1 MSSYIP
7 PKEADF
13 IAWSENLLT
22 VAAAHAVE
30 WNLPQTK
37 LHEMRTLHDETA
49 ALHQL
54 CQTAGYTKLDMQ
66 AKNEKKRLLKQE
78 EEVFVRNN
86 LQNND
91 AMTDNGR
98 EALRIPIHDRT
109 PSSRP
114 VPDTVPDVETETPNP
129 RVVRIKFRGLHAA
142 RWGKPGHVDRFECA
156 WVVSDEPPARI
167 EDLIHTA
174 FASRSPLDL
183 VFGEDQ
189 RGGKVHFACR
199 WESGVGKTGPWSEI
213 FTVIIP

>member
-7 PKEADF
+7 AKEADF

-22 VAAAHAVE
+22 VAAARAGE
-30 WNLPQTK
+30 WSLPQAK
-37 LHEMRTLHDETA
+37 LAELRTLHNEAA

-54 CQTAGYTKLDMQ
+54 CQTAGFTKLDMQ
-66 AKNEKKRLLKQE
+66 AKNEKKQLLKQE

-98 EALRIPIHDRT
+98 EALRIPIYDRI
-109 PSSRP
+109 PSARP
-114 VPDTVPDVETETPNP
+114 APDTVPDVETETPNP
-129 RVVRIKFRGLHAA
+129 RVVRIKFRGLNAA
-142 RWGKPGHVDRFECA
+142 RWGKPEHIDRFECA
-156 WVVSDEPPARI
+156 WLISEAPPALI
-167 EDLIHTA
+167 EDLVHTA

-183 VFGEDQ
+183 TFSEDQ
-189 RGGKVHFACR
+189 RGQRVHFACR

-213 FTVIIP
+213 QTVIIP